1 MNTVTAS
8 HKFSLVNR
16 GKLTQSIQMQ
26 LSKNEKG
33 LSEFLSAFLKCKQNF
48 ETFKKKDDPHR

>member
-1 MNTVTAS
+1 MNTVTAG

-48 ETFKKKDDPHR
+48 ETFKNKDDPHR